1 MSDTIT
7 PAWPQQMGYPIRF
20 STEDGSMRI
29 RIFIR
34 SACLLILTGAAPLAT
49 GCGGEAQ
56 QTGTQAPA
64 MSPEDQKEMEQ
75 SGAAYRS
82 QMPGK
87 AK

>member
-1 MSDTIT
+1 
-7 PAWPQQMGYPIRF
+7 
-20 STEDGSMRI
+20 MRI
-29 RIFIR
+29 RILSC
-34 SACLLILTGAAPLAT
+34 SACLLMLSGAAALIT

-56 QTGTQAPA
+56 QSGTLAPA

-87 AK
+87 AGKAK